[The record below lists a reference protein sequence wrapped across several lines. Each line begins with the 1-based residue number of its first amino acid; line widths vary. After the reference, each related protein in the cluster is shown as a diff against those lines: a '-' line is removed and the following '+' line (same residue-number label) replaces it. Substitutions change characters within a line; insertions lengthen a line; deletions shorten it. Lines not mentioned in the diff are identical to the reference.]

1 MTVFESGEVR
11 RFASST
17 GSRSPATL
25 LNPIV
30 LARLDCAPLELVV
43 DFLLNESLP
52 SLFITSARAF
62 PTEARLR
69 DWRIEFRVVRLA
81 GFVLSLLDIVAFEA
95 HEK

>member
-11 RFASST
+11 RFTSST
-17 GSRSPATL
+17 GSRSLATL

-62 PTEARLR
+62 PTEARFR

-81 GFVLSLLDIVAFEA
+81 DFVLSTLDILAFEV
-95 HEK
+95 HRV